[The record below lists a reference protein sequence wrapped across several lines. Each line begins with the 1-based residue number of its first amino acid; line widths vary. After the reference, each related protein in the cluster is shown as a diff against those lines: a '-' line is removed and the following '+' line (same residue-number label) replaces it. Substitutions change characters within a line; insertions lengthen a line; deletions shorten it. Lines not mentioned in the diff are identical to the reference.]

1 MNVALAGLAL
11 ADSVGLVGSSG
22 VHVTWADLDTEPGGT
37 TATFRT
43 LFGSMHKNFRRFDKA
58 ARLLAMAC
66 EAAGVAELIPGSAR
80 QDTPLLVETELGC
93 LQTDR
98 AFAASMSEEMAD
110 SSAFPYTLAN
120 TSLGELAIRY
130 GLRGSTYCLSV
141 DQGQD
146 GLAFA
151 EALRLLEDGDASH
164 AVVGRVEWLESALG
178 SWQPQAQAVVAVLAA
193 VPGPGGSISPAAMGA
208 PWPETGQPVFSRLA
222 EHVARTAR
230 RA

>member
-1 MNVALAGLAL
+1 MNVTLAGVALADEL
-11 ADSVGLVGSSG
+11 GLVGSAG
-22 VHVTWADLDTEPGGT
+22 VDVAWDDLGTEPGGT
-37 TATFRT
+37 TTTFRT

-58 ARLLAMAC
+58 TRLLAMAC
-66 EAAGVAELIPGSAR
+66 EAAGVAELIPEAAR
-80 QDTPLLVETELGC
+80 EDTPLLIETELGC

-98 AFAASMSEEMAD
+98 RFAASLGEEMAD

-141 DQGQD
+141 AQGQD
-146 GLAFA
+146 GQAFT

-178 SWQPQAQAVVAVLAA
+178 SWQPRAQAVVAVLAL
-193 VPGPGGSISPAAMGA
+193 GSGEGAA
-208 PWPETGQPVFSRLA
+208 PWPEKGQPVFSRLA
-222 EHVARTAR
+222 EHVAQTAR
-230 RA
+230 RG